1 MVRGFQRWMGG
12 CTAGSTVGRDREG
25 GGLEGRN
32 QQGKRE
38 ADAGAVRRNRN
49 KSGLGKEV
57 SKGVKG
63 KKGREKAA
71 GCQALRLHGALHGG
85 LEGLRGAAGGWSEVA
100 APPTRTLPPP
110 RTASPNSAPAP
121 ATLGRFFF
129 PQESQTLQLALLN
142 RERQRGR
149 KKRGRTKE
157 RSHNWKTSV
166 ETVLA
171 RLLALSLSSL
181 FFLLLR
187 QFFFPFIFHFMIEFL
202 TNRLAEH

>member
-1 MVRGFQRWMGG
+1 M
-12 CTAGSTVGRDREG
+12 VGRDREG
-25 GGLEGRN
+25 DGLDGGN
-32 QQGKRE
+32 QQRKRE
-38 ADAGAVRRNRN
+38 TDAGAVRRSR
-49 KSGLGKEV
+49 KESGLGKEV

-63 KKGREKAA
+63 KKGRKKAA
-71 GCQALRLHGALHGG
+71 GCQAPRLHGALHGG
-85 LEGLRGAAGGWSEVA
+85 LEGLGGAGGGWSEVA

-110 RTASPNSAPAP
+110 RTASPNSAPAS

-142 RERQRGR
+142 RERQRDR

-171 RLLALSLSSL
+171 RSLAHSLALLS
-181 FFLLLR
+181 FFS
-187 QFFFPFIFHFMIEFL
+187 FFSGSFFSVHIPFYDRVSHKQAGGAPGSN
-202 TNRLAEH
+202 T